1 MGKSDEKK
9 ISLNVPQTIL
19 ELANKFA
26 KERIA
31 KERAE
36 KERKETEEAKR
47 KRVRAERLQS
57 GLEYATKVFLWAEA
71 LRTSGPGAELM
82 RKAHIPT
89 TYSTII
95 FFDGHIKGVE
105 WVGLGISPNGMFWT
119 RGGRFS
125 VIARKPIASPEDLA
139 MSVETKIVKMASEW
153 IDNGQV
159 WECIL
164 RRFDY
169 LKEKKS

>member
-1 MGKSDEKK
+1 MGKSDEKR
-9 ISLNVPQTIL
+9 ISLNFPQTIL

-36 KERKETEEAKR
+36 KERKETGEAKR

-89 TYSTII
+89 AYSTII

-125 VIARKPIASPEDLA
+125 VIARKQIASPGNLA
-139 MSVETKIVKMASEW
+139 VSVETAILKMASEW

-169 LKEKKS
+169 LKKPD